1 MIRLDSADDY
11 SIIKVLMWLSV
22 VFVSEFDPA
31 ESGERAGRRV
41 SYPNKQDNDIASE
54 SASQRKNKIIN

>member
-1 MIRLDSADDY
+1 MIRLDNPDDN

-31 ESGERAGRRV
+31 ESGARAGKRV
-41 SYPNKQDNDIASE
+41 SYPNKKDNAIAST
-54 SASQRKNKIIN
+54 ASEKIK

>member
-11 SIIKVLMWLSV
+11 SIIKALMWLSV

-31 ESGERAGRRV
+31 ESGERAGKRV
-41 SYPNKQDNDIASE
+41 SYPNNKDNAIAST
-54 SASQRKNKIIN
+54 ASENNKIIK